1 MDCEIRPAHEQD
13 ADAISHLI
21 IATLHTSN
29 AQDYPAAVIAQVR
42 QNFSPPAVRQLLSK
56 RQVWVAQAAG
66 EIVGTASLDGQVVR
80 SVFVAPERQGQ
91 GVGRQLMAELER
103 QALGA
108 GITQL
113 TVPSSLTAEGFY
125 ANLGFRTLR
134 EQYHGE
140 ERTLIM
146 QRQLDQ
152 TTHNL

>member
-1 MDCEIRPAHEQD
+1 M
-13 ADAISHLI
+13 
-21 IATLHTSN
+21 
-29 AQDYPAAVIAQVR
+29 
-42 QNFSPPAVRQLLSK
+42 
-56 RQVWVAQAAG
+56 AQAAG
-66 EIVGTASLDGQVVR
+66 EIVGTASLDGHVVR

-113 TVPSSLTAEGFY
+113 TVPSSITAEGFY

-146 QRQLDQ
+146 QREL
-152 TTHNL
+152 TPPL

>member
-13 ADAISHLI
+13 ADAISRLI
-21 IATLHTSN
+21 IAALQTSN
-29 AQDYPAAVIAQVR
+29 AQDYPSTVIAQVR

-103 QALGA
+103 QALGV

-113 TVPSSLTAEGFY
+113 TVPSSITAEGFY
-125 ANLGFRTLR
+125 TNLGFHTLR

-146 QRQLDQ
+146 QRELDQ

>member
-13 ADAISHLI
+13 ANAISRLI
-21 IATLHTSN
+21 IAALQTSN

-66 EIVGTASLDGQVVR
+66 EIIGTASLDGQVVR

-91 GVGRQLMAELER
+91 GVGRQLMAELEH

-113 TVPSSLTAEGFY
+113 TVPSSITAEGFY
-125 ANLGFRTLR
+125 TNLGFHTLR

-146 QRQLDQ
+146 QRELDQ

>member
-1 MDCEIRPAHEQD
+1 MDCEIRPANEQD
-13 ADAISHLI
+13 ADAISRLI
-21 IATLHTSN
+21 IAALQTSN
-29 AQDYPAAVIAQVR
+29 AQDYPATVIAQVR
-42 QNFSPPAVRQLLSK
+42 QNFSPHAVRQLLSK
-56 RQVWVAQAAG
+56 RQVFVAQAAD

-113 TVPSSLTAEGFY
+113 TVPSSITAEGFY
-125 ANLGFRTLR
+125 TNLGFHTLR
-134 EQYHGE
+134 KQYHGE

-146 QRQLDQ
+146 QRELDQ
-152 TTHNL
+152 TTQPL